1 MSHTIVNENF
11 SFRGRTSIQFSSDN
25 SIGFEGF
32 QFLYFVE
39 DEEGSGAGP
48 IPDPGQLFLTL
59 EY

>member
-1 MSHTIVNENF
+1 LKL

-39 DEEGSGAGP
+39 EEEGSGAGP
-48 IPDPGQLFLTL
+48 IPDPGQFIFDF
-59 EY
+59 EV